1 MTATSSSTRAYMV
14 EALEKHPGDI
24 KIYCLI
30 QQKLQNLNFK
40 ELNQLR
46 VSKEYLRK
54 QMSLNLVML
63 SLQFM

>member
-1 MTATSSSTRAYMV
+1 MTATSSSTRVYV
-14 EALEKHPGDI
+14 VQALEKYPGDI
-24 KIYCLI
+24 KIYCLT
-30 QQKLQNLNFK
+30 QQKLENLNFK

-54 QMSLNLVML
+54 QMSLNLAMQ